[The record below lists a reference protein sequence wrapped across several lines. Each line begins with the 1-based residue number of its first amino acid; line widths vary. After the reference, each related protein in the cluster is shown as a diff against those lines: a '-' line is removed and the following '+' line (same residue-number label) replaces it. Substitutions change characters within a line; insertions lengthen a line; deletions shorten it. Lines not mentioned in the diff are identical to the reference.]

1 MELEQLSWKVDTA
14 QLKTAID
21 MVDSLAK
28 ALGNLHTVQS
38 KETKV
43 AIEATKIKEAEAAA
57 SKAVAEATT
66 KEAQAKE
73 SVSKANKKAASDS
86 KDTTDTIIAGVE
98 KVVQRTE
105 YMAKFIGEGYRRSFA
120 SALTNIELLGGGT
133 ETQFKRI
140 KEAFDRLTPNLKD
153 PFDSVIGPLISI
165 NNELDR
171 LKNRA
176 NLVSQGIGLTTK
188 QLDEYSRIYSSI
200 ESQFKSAGKD
210 LASKD
215 NLVEFN
221 KLLGEQQKQYLSTAT
236 AVNDLTEQERIRNKE
251 SVDNAKAQI
260 KAEADRERAVRD
272 SFDTTMKMNSLL
284 KEGEGAQYGRD
295 MSEMRKFYEDQ
306 ESLALKNEADRKVH
320 FDNLIQIHNWKQ
332 QQDKQNYDQDMAAL
346 RSYYNDMEKEANDA
360 ERYMSALNSRIAKE
374 TASAKYLN
382 AGATRSTANVASGM
396 EIRGVPQDVIDS
408 FVKEATAKEQAAK
421 SGREAA
427 SANEFLAKE
436 EARLSAALQDTNKN
450 LSRQATD
457 ELVAI
462 QRALQKSGLSADEAT
477 AKFSIFEKQLN
488 EVAFKEKAKDMQYL
502 ARAMSVQL
510 GDIGVSLASG
520 MNPLLVMIQQGDQ
533 MRGIVQQVGADTQQM
548 KGVMSTA
555 LGQIASSFA
564 LVGSAVGSFFT
575 GSIQTAG
582 RAITDF
588 GLRITGTNAIMDK
601 YYASLLNQGPP
612 DKFTAGML
620 RIADSARSVLNVLVG
635 IGTAGLIVALTLL
648 VSSIVSVI
656 KEQDRLAVSMGQ
668 FGQSMGVSFQSAI
681 LLTESLRS
689 INIGSAK
696 ATESLIAMA
705 STGKFVAA
713 EFQMVTVAAVNMQ
726 KYAGISIE
734 ETVKSFAKMK
744 EKPVEAL
751 YELAQATGMVTSAQ
765 ISWISELVRT
775 DRQTEASAAA
785 IQILAD
791 VNAKQTERMK
801 ENLSGFAIFMKNLG
815 SSISGFFDSA
825 FKALWSKTD
834 ERALLVQKIEALKP
848 SLDNK
853 LLAAGTKADIAV
865 LEQQL
870 KMIDQTRKAQ
880 DDLAASQKSGQKAQQ
895 EFLEKINK
903 YEDKDKVKMARAGS
917 RAEYIK
923 TEIEEYKKLYKE
935 MTKTEEEL
943 GKRMYGEKWDTA
955 HKAKKGKTDTEK
967 EADRIKKYYDRIV
980 EGANNANEETKG
992 LAEGLNKYEIALN
1005 KVQNDD
1011 YFSKLSKVQQ
1021 NNIGNLYKQ
1030 AIAQEDVNIVQ
1041 KLYNNLLGQADG
1053 LGADYYERLK
1063 VIARAADAGFD
1074 PAIIDKLQK
1083 KLYETTEQGKQYVS
1097 FMNELIKKTEELAIA
1112 RAKLEGERNAILVG
1126 GVQGEYLKEQLSY
1139 QEKLAKAQ
1147 KDYNAEQA
1155 KVNEFY
1161 ISKSKAPADEEM
1173 RIAAME
1179 KLKSVYDSTVA
1190 NISFEQ
1196 QTASLG
1202 KFTEQF
1208 SILIQ
1213 SVELLGTSLTNV
1225 FGEFGS
1231 TLGNALSSFANL
1243 AAGMDQNAR
1252 QIQAAMQSVA
1262 DAKQKVIESS
1272 SYEELIKNTK
1282 KQTDAENVL
1291 AKTQKKS
1298 ALSEITMYANLAGA
1312 AKSMFGEKTAAAK
1325 AFGAIEKVLHIA
1337 RIGMMLVEVAQTI
1350 ASVGP
1355 TVAANAAKTTSTMGS
1370 VVVDGAAA
1378 VVKTLASLPFPANV
1392 AAGAAVAALVAGII
1406 GSVGGSF
1413 NGGSGS
1419 SSAAPVNEGTG
1430 TVFGDSSAKSESFAQ
1445 AEEYLA
1451 EANLLTQKYTPQMLV
1466 HLRNIDAQIAGLVNL
1481 IIRTGDVQNAT
1492 SSLGIKT
1499 GTTYSAV
1506 GQIADKITAP
1516 LRDSVTKGLPVVGA
1530 GDDKLVR
1537 ALIGGIFGKVSTNV
1551 TGQGL
1556 TGEKQSLGNIMDNQF
1571 QGQYYT
1577 DVQVKKKSWFSSS
1590 TKNQTYLTEAGAE
1603 LEQQITAVFK
1613 GIYDSVLVAT
1623 ESLGQSQSATR
1634 DVLDSF
1640 EVDIG
1645 RVSLQGTGAEIQ
1657 ERLSAVFGAAADSIA
1672 KAAMPG
1678 LEQFQDVG
1686 EGYFATLI
1694 RVATELDTVNG
1705 MFDMLGNTLFTLGIS
1720 GVEASQS
1727 LIDLFGG
1734 LSEFQSSVSE
1744 YYDKFYTEEEKVVKQ
1759 GEQLTNAFSSL
1770 GLTLPELSGDLQ
1782 TSLNAYRD
1790 LVNSFD
1796 LTDPAQQEAYYSL
1809 IQLSDAFYD
1818 VALAAS
1824 TTRKGVEELL
1834 ADLNNQTRT
1843 NDDIA
1848 NSTYGLQQDTRELQ
1862 ATYDDL
1868 ISGATGANSALYKLT
1883 TEGMHPL
1890 EKAAYDD
1897 KLAIQAKIDAENES
1911 RKAAQEATKAREK
1924 AATDAISAFEAAV
1937 NSQKSL
1943 IQESIKSLQSLFD
1956 TLKKS
1961 IDDLYGNVAST
1972 AAMRGFEGRQF
1983 ITNAITQA
1991 RSGGSLPTS
2000 EAVSEAISAVTSEI
2014 NSTQYAT
2021 KAESEK
2027 AKLRFAAQ
2035 LVTLKDLVEP
2045 KLSDAERQLKV
2056 LDETLTTA
2064 KAQLGLLGNINS
2076 SVLTVAQAILNL
2088 RSTTG
2093 VSVAIPAFASGGTY
2107 NGGLALVGE
2116 DGAEVINFNKPGT
2129 VHTAAETKAMMNGG
2143 GSEVVGELKQLR
2155 GEVIMLRAEV
2165 RADVVHNAKTAKI
2178 LDRVASD
2185 GRSFL
2190 VTTAA

>member
-1 MELEQLSWKVDTA
+1 MNIEELAFTVKTE

-28 ALGNLHTVQS
+28 ALGNLHTVQA

-43 AIEATKIKEAEAAA
+43 ASIATKIKEAEAAA

-200 ESQFKSAGKD
+200 ESQFKLAGKD

-215 NLVEFN
+215 NLAEFN

-374 TASAKYLN
+374 TAAAKYLN

-564 LVGSAVGSFFT
+564 LVGGAVGSFFT

-582 RAITDF
+582 RAVTDF

-668 FGQSMGVSFQSAI
+668 FGQSMGVSYQSAV

-696 ATESLIAMA
+696 ATETLITMA
-705 STGKFVAA
+705 STGKFIAA
-713 EFQMVTVAAVNMQ
+713 EFETVTVAAVNMQ

-992 LAEGLNKYEIALN
+992 LSEGLNKYEIALN

-1112 RAKLEGERNAILVG
+1112 RAKLEGERNAVLVG

-1196 QTASLG
+1196 QTASLS

-1213 SVELLGTSLTNV
+1213 SVELLGASLTNV

-1282 KQTDAENVL
+1282 KQTDAENLL

-1312 AKSMFGEKTAAAK
+1312 AKGMFGEKTAAAK
-1325 AFGAIEKVLHIA
+1325 AFGAIEKVLHITRLA
-1337 RIGMMLVEVAQTI
+1337 MMVQQMAAESALTAT
-1350 ASVGP
+1350 SVGEAM
-1355 TVAANAAKTTSTMGS
+1355 TRAWAWGKEAVAKALNNVFPYNLIAAGIT
-1370 VVVDGAAA
+1370 AAA
-1378 VVKTLASLPFPANV
+1378 VGSL
-1392 AAGAAVAALVAGII
+1392 L
-1406 GSVGGSF
+1406 GGSIGF
-1413 NGGSGS
+1413 GGGS
-1419 SSAAPVNEGTG
+1419 SSSPPPVNEGTG

-1499 GTTYSAV
+1499 GNTYSAV

-1516 LRDSVTKGLPVVGA
+1516 LRDFATKWLPVVGA

-1537 ALIGGIFGKVSTNV
+1537 ALIGGILGKVSTSV

-1556 TGEKQSLGNIMDNQF
+1556 TGEKQSLGNIMTNQF

-1577 DVQVKKKSWFSSS
+1577 DVQVRKKSWFSSS
-1590 TKNQTYLTEAGAE
+1590 TKNQTYLTEAGSE

-1623 ESLGQSQSATR
+1623 ESLGQSQSAIR

-1734 LSEFQSSVSE
+1734 LSEFQSSISE

-1818 VALAAS
+1818 VALATS
-1824 TTRKGVEELL
+1824 TTRKSVEELL

-1890 EKAAYDD
+1890 EKAAYDN
-1897 KLAIQAKIDAENES
+1897 KLTIQAKIDAENES
-1911 RKAAQEATKAREK
+1911 RKAAQEAAKAREK

-1991 RSGGSLPTS
+1991 SSGGSLPTS

-2014 NSTQYAT
+2014 NSIQYAT

-2093 VSVAIPAFASGGTY
+2093 VSVAIPAFASGGAY

-2129 VHTAAETKAMMNGG
+2129 VHTAAETRAMMNGG

>member
-1 MELEQLSWKVDTA
+1 MNLEELSFSVKTE

-28 ALGNLHTVQS
+28 ALGNLHTVQA
-38 KETKV
+38 KETKT
-43 AIEATKIKEAEAAA
+43 AIDAAKVKEAEAKAA
-57 SKAVAEATT
+57 KAVAEATI
-66 KEAQAKE
+66 KETQAKE
-73 SVSKANKKAASDS
+73 AGEKSSKNKAKADKEVTDEVDKQNKVLERNTLILSFMREGFS
-86 KDTTDTIIAGVE
+86 KGQSGQLAYAKMTGALTDELLSLE
-98 KVVQRTE
+98 KVLLNQRKL
-105 YMAKFIGEGYRRSFA
+105 MSG
-120 SALTNIELLGGGT
+120 
-133 ETQFKRI
+133 
-140 KEAFDRLTPNLKD
+140 D
-153 PFDSVIGPLISI
+153 PFDKSMSGMVALQNQYSELKEAVRQYNTGTDLSRQQTRELSRDKERIIEKMKMEGKSFTDIKDAIRAYNKEYIAASESVNSLIKVERDIERAHRDSM
-165 NNELDR
+165 NAVRNLTKEEER
-171 LKNRA
+171 MTSVVA
-176 NLVSQGIGLTTK
+176 NLSAAQNNGAALSEKAAVSIANYERNLRLAGIAGKEAADKLALYRKQQELIVLSEQKRQEQYLTRAIIPQFSDIFVGLTTGQSPFTVMLQ
-188 QLDEYSRIYSSI
+188 QLPQIQDLFTLTGVKA
-200 ESQFKSAGKD
+200 QDTVKV
-210 LASKD
+210 LASA
-215 NLVEFN
+215 
-221 KLLGEQQKQYLSTAT
+221 AT
-236 AVNDLTEQERIRNKE
+236 
-251 SVDNAKAQI
+251 
-260 KAEADRERAVRD
+260 
-272 SFDTTMKMNSLL
+272 
-284 KEGEGAQYGRD
+284 
-295 MSEMRKFYEDQ
+295 EM
-306 ESLALKNEADRKVH
+306 
-320 FDNLIQIHNWKQ
+320 
-332 QQDKQNYDQDMAAL
+332 
-346 RSYYNDMEKEANDA
+346 
-360 ERYMSALNSRIAKE
+360 
-374 TASAKYLN
+374 
-382 AGATRSTANVASGM
+382 
-396 EIRGVPQDVIDS
+396 
-408 FVKEATAKEQAAK
+408 
-421 SGREAA
+421 
-427 SANEFLAKE
+427 
-436 EARLSAALQDTNKN
+436 
-450 LSRQATD
+450 LSRLKDT
-457 ELVAI
+457 AI
-462 QRALQKSGLSADEAT
+462 A
-477 AKFSIFEKQLN
+477 
-488 EVAFKEKAKDMQYL
+488 
-502 ARAMSVQL
+502 
-510 GDIGVSLASG
+510 
-520 MNPLLVMIQQGDQ
+520 
-533 MRGIVQQVGADTQQM
+533 VG
-548 KGVMSTA
+548 SA
-555 LGQIASSFA
+555 LGQAFLAPGKAATEFA
-564 LVGSAVGSFFT
+564 LRVTGINAV
-575 GSIQTAG
+575 
-582 RAITDF
+582 
-588 GLRITGTNAIMDK
+588 MDK
-601 YYASLLNQGPP
+601 YYSGLLDQGPP
-612 DKFTAGML
+612 DRFTAGMI
-620 RIADSARSVLNVLVG
+620 RMGSAAKSFLNILVG
-635 IGTAGLIVALTLL
+635 VGVAGIVGGLAMVLA
-648 VSSIVSVI
+648 SFISVI

-668 FGQSMGVSFQSAI
+668 FGQSMGVSFQSAV
-681 LLTESLRS
+681 LLTESLRGV
-689 INIGSAK
+689 NIGSAK

-713 EFQMVTVAAVNMQ
+713 EFEMVTVVAVNMQ

-834 ERALLVQKIEALKP
+834 ERAVLLQKIEALKP

-853 LLAAGTKADIAV
+853 LLAAGASADIAV
-865 LEQQL
+865 LQEQL
-870 KMIDQTRKAQ
+870 KMLDRARQGQ

-943 GKRMYGEKWDTA
+943 GKRMYGEKWDNA
-955 HKAKKGKTDTEK
+955 HKAKTGKSVGEK

-1097 FMNELIKKTEELAIA
+1097 FMNELIKKTEELAIT
-1112 RAKLEGERNAILVG
+1112 RAKLEGERNAVLVG

-1370 VVVDGAAA
+1370 MVVDGAAA

-1451 EANLLTQKYTPQMLV
+1451 EANSLTQKYTPQMLV

-1492 SSLGIKT
+1492 SSLGIKA
-1499 GTTYSAV
+1499 GNTYSAV

-1516 LRDSVTKGLPVVGA
+1516 LRDFVTKWLPVVGA

-1537 ALIGGIFGKVSTNV
+1537 ALIGGIFGKVSTSV

-1556 TGEKQSLGNIMDNQF
+1556 TGEKQSLGNIMTNQF

-1577 DVQVKKKSWFSSS
+1577 DVQVRKKSWFSSS

-1623 ESLGQSQSATR
+1623 ESLGQSQSAIR

-1809 IQLSDAFYD
+1809 IQLSGAFYD
-1818 VALAAS
+1818 VALATS

-1868 ISGATGANSALYKLT
+1868 ISGATGANSTLYKLT

-2014 NSTQYAT
+2014 NSIQYAT

-2088 RSTTG
+2088 RSATG
-2093 VSVAIPAFASGGTY
+2093 VSIAIPAFASGGTY

>member
-1 MELEQLSWKVDTA
+1 MNLQELSFSVKTE

-28 ALGNLHTVQS
+28 ALGNLHTVQA
-38 KETKV
+38 KETKT
-43 AIEATKIKEAEAAA
+43 AIDAAKVKEAEAKAA
-57 SKAVAEATT
+57 KAIAEATI
-66 KEAQAKE
+66 KETQAKE
-73 SVSKANKKAASDS
+73 AGGKASKNKAKADKEITDEVDKQNKVLERNTLILNFMREGFS
-86 KDTTDTIIAGVE
+86 KGQSGQLAYAKMTGALTDELLSLE
-98 KVVQRTE
+98 KVLLNQRKL
-105 YMAKFIGEGYRRSFA
+105 MSG
-120 SALTNIELLGGGT
+120 
-133 ETQFKRI
+133 
-140 KEAFDRLTPNLKD
+140 D
-153 PFDSVIGPLISI
+153 PFDKSMSGMVALQNQYSELKEAVRQYNAGTELSRQQTRELSRDKERIIEKMKMENKSFSDIKDAIRAYNKEYIAASESVNSLIKVERDIERAHRDSM
-165 NNELDR
+165 NAVRNLTKEEER
-171 LKNRA
+171 MTSVVA
-176 NLVSQGIGLTTK
+176 NLSAAQNNGAALSEKAAVSIANYERNLRLAGIAGKEAADKLALYRKQQELIVLSEQKRQEQYLTRAIIPQFSDIFVGLTTGQSPFTVMLQ
-188 QLDEYSRIYSSI
+188 QLPQIQDLFTLTGVKA
-200 ESQFKSAGKD
+200 QDTVKV
-210 LASKD
+210 LASA
-215 NLVEFN
+215 
-221 KLLGEQQKQYLSTAT
+221 AT
-236 AVNDLTEQERIRNKE
+236 
-251 SVDNAKAQI
+251 
-260 KAEADRERAVRD
+260 
-272 SFDTTMKMNSLL
+272 
-284 KEGEGAQYGRD
+284 
-295 MSEMRKFYEDQ
+295 EM
-306 ESLALKNEADRKVH
+306 
-320 FDNLIQIHNWKQ
+320 
-332 QQDKQNYDQDMAAL
+332 
-346 RSYYNDMEKEANDA
+346 
-360 ERYMSALNSRIAKE
+360 
-374 TASAKYLN
+374 
-382 AGATRSTANVASGM
+382 
-396 EIRGVPQDVIDS
+396 
-408 FVKEATAKEQAAK
+408 
-421 SGREAA
+421 
-427 SANEFLAKE
+427 
-436 EARLSAALQDTNKN
+436 
-450 LSRQATD
+450 LSRLKDT
-457 ELVAI
+457 AI
-462 QRALQKSGLSADEAT
+462 A
-477 AKFSIFEKQLN
+477 
-488 EVAFKEKAKDMQYL
+488 
-502 ARAMSVQL
+502 
-510 GDIGVSLASG
+510 
-520 MNPLLVMIQQGDQ
+520 
-533 MRGIVQQVGADTQQM
+533 VG
-548 KGVMSTA
+548 SA
-555 LGQIASSFA
+555 LGQAFLAPGKAATEFA
-564 LVGSAVGSFFT
+564 LRVTGINAV
-575 GSIQTAG
+575 
-582 RAITDF
+582 
-588 GLRITGTNAIMDK
+588 MDK
-601 YYASLLNQGPP
+601 YYSGLLDQGPP
-612 DKFTAGML
+612 DRFTAGMI
-620 RIADSARSVLNVLVG
+620 RMGASAKSFLNILIGVGVAGIVGGLAMVLASF
-635 IGTAGLIVALTLL
+635 I
-648 VSSIVSVI
+648 SVI

-668 FGQSMGVSFQSAI
+668 FGQSMGVSYQSAV
-681 LLTESLRS
+681 LLTESLRG

-943 GKRMYGEKWDTA
+943 GKRMYGEKWDNA
-955 HKAKKGKTDTEK
+955 HKAKTGKSAGEK

-1112 RAKLEGERNAILVG
+1112 RAKLEGERNAVLVG

-1179 KLKSVYDSTVA
+1179 RLKSVYDSTVA

-1196 QTASLG
+1196 QTASLS

-1231 TLGNALSSFANL
+1231 TLGGALSSFANL

-1298 ALSEITMYANLAGA
+1298 AMSEITMYANLAGA
-1312 AKSMFGEKTAAAK
+1312 AKGMFGEKTAAAK

-1370 VVVDGAAA
+1370 MVVDGAAA

-1516 LRDSVTKGLPVVGA
+1516 LRDFVTKWLPVVGA

-1537 ALIGGIFGKVSTNV
+1537 ALIGGIFGKVSTSV

-1556 TGEKQSLGNIMDNQF
+1556 TGEKQSLGNIMTNQF

-1577 DVQVKKKSWFSSS
+1577 DVQVRKKSWFSSS

-1623 ESLGQSQSATR
+1623 ESLGQSQSAIR
-1634 DVLDSF
+1634 DVLNSF

-1678 LEQFQDVG
+1678 LEQFQNVG

-1727 LIDLFGG
+1727 LIGLFGG
-1734 LSEFQSSVSE
+1734 LSEFQSSFSE
-1744 YYDKFYTEEEKVVKQ
+1744 YYDTFYTQEEKISKTT
-1759 GEQLTNAFSSL
+1759 EQLTEVFSNL
-1770 GLTLPELSGDLQ
+1770 GLTLPDSIKG
-1782 TSLNAYRD
+1782 YRD
-1790 LVNSFD
+1790 IVNAQD
-1796 LTDPAQQEAYYSL
+1796 LTTQSGQETFYTLLNLSSAFNEVIKYADEAAEAAIEAAKAQAEATQKIL
-1809 IQLSDAFYD
+1809 DGLMKATDTALSN
-1818 VALAAS
+1818 LKN
-1824 TTRKGVEELL
+1824 TI
-1834 ADLNNQTRT
+1834 NN
-1843 NDDIA
+1843 NIK
-1848 NSTYGLQQDTRELQ
+1848 E
-1862 ATYDDL
+1862 
-1868 ISGATGANSALYKLT
+1868 
-1883 TEGMHPL
+1883 L
-1890 EKAAYDD
+1890 EKASAV
-1897 KLAIQAKIDAENES
+1897 
-1911 RKAAQEATKAREK
+1911 
-1924 AATDAISAFEAAV
+1924 TDAIFKALQDRISIEKKALED
-1937 NSQKSL
+1937 QKSVTTKA
-1943 IQESIKSLQSLFD
+1943 IQDIKSIIDFLGESISSLRAQVQQTNDMVVREARAAITSAISGGIVSSDVLRSAAGTLTESVTSTSYGSRVDQQRAYLLLSNDLEKLKGVNEVQMSIEEKTLEGIEANIASLDLVLQNAQKQLNQLNNVVTYTGDSRDLLHQLKRAIVDESYANAQIEILKTQLLTAENQYNELRNITTGLQSLSESLSEFAKAVAAEATATVPIPEKQIRSEGNIGMVGSGGTAPT
-1956 TLKKS
+1956 TLS
-1961 IDDLYGNVAST
+1961 PDEST
-1972 AAMRGFEGRQF
+1972 AAW
-1983 ITNAITQA
+1983 
-1991 RSGGSLPTS
+1991 
-2000 EAVSEAISAVTSEI
+2000 
-2014 NSTQYAT
+2014 
-2021 KAESEK
+2021 
-2027 AKLRFAAQ
+2027 
-2035 LVTLKDLVEP
+2035 
-2045 KLSDAERQLKV
+2045 
-2056 LDETLTTA
+2056 LDVF
-2064 KAQLGLLGNINS
+2064 LGNYN
-2076 SVLTVAQAILNL
+2076 NH
-2088 RSTTG
+2088 RPY
-2093 VSVAIPAFASGGTY
+2093 IPAFADGANLLNSDMIAQVHKGEAIIPAKFNPW
-2107 NGGLALVGE
+2107 NGGSLSGDNSEL
-2116 DGAEVINFNKPGT
+2116 IN
-2129 VHTAAETKAMMNGG
+2129 
-2143 GSEVVGELKQLR
+2143 
-2155 GEVIMLRAEV
+2155 EV
-2165 RADVVHNAKTAKI
+2165 RALRNEVVLLRSEAQATAIHTSRTAKI
-2178 LDRVASD
+2178 LDRNTEQDTFKTKVVA
-2185 GRSFL
+2185 
-2190 VTTAA
+2190 